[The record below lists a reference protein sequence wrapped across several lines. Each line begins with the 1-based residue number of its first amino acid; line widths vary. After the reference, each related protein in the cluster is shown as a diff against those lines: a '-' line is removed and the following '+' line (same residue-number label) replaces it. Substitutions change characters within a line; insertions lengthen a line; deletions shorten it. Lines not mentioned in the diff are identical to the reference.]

1 MITVSTRLPRCT
13 ARREI
18 KERVKK
24 VKDEKKSKKVDAPKG
39 KGAKAPV
46 VKGGAPKGGKQAG
59 AGGKR

>member
-1 MITVSTRLPRCT
+1 M
-13 ARREI
+13 
-18 KERVKK
+18 KK